1 MIISKRFINLLI
13 SFYNS
18 SDYDFSSSRSFH
30 FCFQTDMDPHDDVA
44 EKDPGAQKVVQNFD
58 ETDYE
63 GEYWSQLST

>member
-1 MIISKRFINLLI
+1 M
-13 SFYNS
+13 
-18 SDYDFSSSRSFH
+18 FSSHSFD

-63 GEYWSQLST
+63 GE